1 MDRGL
6 GFAEPM
12 KKPVHKQNSGSYI
25 IVVRGKVVVE
35 LVRMWRTIR
44 VSHRG
49 VKGRLNAWLG
59 EKSTT

>member
-1 MDRGL
+1 
-6 GFAEPM
+6 M